1 MKKILTIILILNAL
15 FLIIY
20 FYGYLKER
28 VSNNIQSN
36 SLLNLNIEYNVFKTP
51 FYYDD
56 KIINHIFVTY
66 DNKIINI
73 SDKNKRFKFI
83 HIVPS
88 INSSNFSI
96 ELIIDFI
103 KLKKYFDQNNNIDFL
118 LLVYNN
124 PDEKI
129 KILLSNIASKFG
141 FYCSSIDS
149 IKLRNIYNME
159 NLLCKLD
166 LFIDENNKVRI
177 IKYNI
182 SEEMKKQIK
191 HELERKL

>member
-15 FLIIY
+15 FLIVY

-51 FYYDD
+51 FYYGD

-66 DNKIINI
+66 DNRTINI

-88 INSSNFSI
+88 IDSSDFRIEKIFDFI
-96 ELIIDFI
+96 EL
-103 KLKKYFDQNNNIDFL
+103 KKFFDQNNNIDFL

-149 IKLRNIYNME
+149 ITLKNIYNME

-166 LFIDENNKVRI
+166 LFIDKNNKVRI

-182 SEEMKKQIK
+182 SEETKKQIK
-191 HELERKL
+191 YELERIL